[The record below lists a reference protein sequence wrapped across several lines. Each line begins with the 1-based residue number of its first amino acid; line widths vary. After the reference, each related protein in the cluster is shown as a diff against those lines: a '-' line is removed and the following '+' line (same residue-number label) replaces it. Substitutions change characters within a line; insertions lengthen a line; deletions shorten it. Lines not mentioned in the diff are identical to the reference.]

1 MEARPFELFDYPM
14 IEAWYLAQMEPC
26 PPIDLLPKN
35 GFVVEDICAGF
46 LYLTDSR
53 LGIIDCYISNPEIS
67 KDLRDKA
74 LNLVTLSI
82 IDKAKDYKCR
92 VLIATSNVAAVKR
105 RTELHGFKYVCE
117 NSVYSKEI

>member
-14 IEAWYLAQMEPC
+14 ISQWYLAQMEPC
-26 PPIDLLPKN
+26 PPLDLLPKN
-35 GFVVEDICAGF
+35 GFIVEDICAGF

-53 LGIIDCYISNPEIS
+53 LGIIDLYISNPEIS
-67 KDLRDKA
+67 KDYRDKA
-74 LNLVTLSI
+74 LNLVTLEI
-82 IDKAKDYKCR
+82 IDKAKEYNCR
-92 VLIATSNVAAVKR
+92 VLIATSNIAAVKR